1 MCEVHRARR
10 AEAGSECEAQEEFE
24 EKGRAEGDELNGE
37 HEGRLGVECRAGVQE
52 LGVNID
58 PPNPAMTTLVLKK
71 EKQQTQKRKHTNNEG
86 EKGSKDLQIFCV
98 SCGQPISKRVALRH
112 MERCFAK
119 YECQLSIGSLYPTC
133 IEGTTWFFC
142 DAYSLK
148 SKRYCKR
155 LKVLCSEH
163 SWDPKVPKDEVGGC
177 PLVHNVFEFTGNFC
191 CLPKCLRNC
200 YYSWEKLRR
209 AEVDLERVQ
218 ALHKLEQLFEQ
229 EQKVHTFLM
238 NRVGLLALMLHKT
251 IQHDPFTSDLC
262 SRVDI

>member
-1 MCEVHRARR
+1 MAVLFLCNYALELGWYSTSVQVLSKPELDTFR
-10 AEAGSECEAQEEFE
+10 
-24 EKGRAEGDELNGE
+24 KGRDKGASRSFSFAAFWLHLTGGSVVQHLLDAE
-37 HEGRLGVECRAGVQE
+37 
-52 LGVNID
+52 
-58 PPNPAMTTLVLKK
+58 
-71 EKQQTQKRKHTNNEG
+71 NNKG

-98 SCGQPISKRVALRH
+98 SCGQPISKRVALHH

-119 YECQLSIGSLYPTC
+119 YECQRSIGSLYPTC
-133 IEGTTWFFC
+133 IEGTTWFYC

-191 CLPKCLRNC
+191 CLPKCLCNC

-209 AEVDLERVQ
+209 AEVDLERMQ